1 MKTSDNVSDSSAP
14 LYQQIVDY
22 FVNSIN
28 CGMFAAGYR
37 LPTVRAYAKEQNI
50 ALGTVK
56 HAYDILEQLGYI
68 EKVQGRG
75 CFVSNINEDRLRG
88 KKSRAMAAIDTLL
101 NQLIDLGFSPE
112 EIRIFLD
119 LKLREREELPAT
131 VHLGAIDC
139 CPETL
144 SAMCRQ
150 INAFPN
156 VDVYEYLLKQVLEAS
171 HEFSPELDMIVTTST
186 HFDDLAKKMPEGAH
200 IFRLYM
206 AISRNTLLQLA
217 RIPVDFR
224 VGIIAATQRYANII
238 INCCKEYGLFVKPP
252 MVALFSDTDSVENL
266 VEQCDQL
273 ILPSNYL
280 NYCSPK
286 EQALLNGLKS
296 VAPPIYFEYHVDKG
310 SMLALED
317 EISKVFRQKQAG
329 IKNSS
334 NGQFYIFS

>member
-28 CGMFAAGYR
+28 CGMFASGYR

-329 IKNSS
+329 IKNST
-334 NGQFYIFS
+334 NGQF

>member
-1 MKTSDNVSDSSAP
+1 MKTSDNAGVGNAP
-14 LYQQIVDY
+14 LYQQIVEY
-22 FVNSIN
+22 FVSSIN
-28 CGMFAAGYR
+28 CGMFAAGYK

-75 CFVSNINEDRLRG
+75 CFVSNINDDRLRG
-88 KKSRAMAAIDTLL
+88 KKSRAMSAIDTLL

-131 VHLGAIDC
+131 VHIGAIDC

-144 SAMCRQ
+144 SQMCRQ

-156 VDVYEYLLKQVLEAS
+156 VDVYEYLLKQVLDAS
-171 HEFSPELDMIVTTST
+171 REFSPEMDMIVTTSV
-186 HFDDLAKKMPEGAH
+186 HFDDLAKKMPQGAR

-217 RIPVDFR
+217 RVPVDYS
-224 VGIIAATQRYANII
+224 VGIIAATERYANII
-238 INCCKEYGLFVKPP
+238 LKCCKEYGLFTKPP
-252 MVALFSDTDSVENL
+252 MVALFSDSDSIKNL
-266 VEQCDQL
+266 LEQCDQL
-273 ILPSNYL
+273 IMPSNYL

-286 EQALLNGLKS
+286 EQALLNELKTA
-296 VAPPIYFEYHVDKG
+296 APPIYFEYHVDKG

-317 EISKVFRQKQAG
+317 EIAKVFRHKQAG
-329 IKNSS
+329 IKNSI
-334 NGQFYIFS
+334 NG